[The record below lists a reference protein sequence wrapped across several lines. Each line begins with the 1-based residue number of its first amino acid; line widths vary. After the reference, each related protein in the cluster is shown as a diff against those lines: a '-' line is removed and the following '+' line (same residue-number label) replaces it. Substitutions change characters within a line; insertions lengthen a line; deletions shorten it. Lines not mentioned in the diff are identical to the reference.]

1 LYKKTKNQSKTNIE
15 EEEKMETAGMLIVL
29 VVAIALIIFLTV
41 RVKLHAFI
49 ALLTACFFI
58 GFFTEM
64 PLDQI
69 LKSIQI
75 GIGDFLG
82 MLAAILALGAIVGKM
97 LEISGGAER
106 LARTM
111 IRVLGKQNTH
121 WALMIVGYI
130 CGIPV
135 FFQVGIVLLMPLLFC
150 VAVESGMSLITL
162 GIPMIIGL
170 LTVHCMVPPHPAAT
184 AVAVAL
190 HADIGKVI
198 LYGLIVGFPAAAIAG
213 PIFGKLIGN
222 KFKLNPPEHFR
233 KASPTPEEDL
243 PSFRITLFTILFPLL
258 LMISKTLFEFILGKT
273 HPAMAYINFIG
284 SPVTA
289 LFLAVFVAYW
299 TLGLSR
305 GMNMGKLREL
315 SEVAIGPMAAILLV
329 IGASGAFNQVLMDSG
344 IGNAI
349 KSVLMAW
356 RINPLVLAWLVAAIM
371 RFSVGGATI
380 AMITAVG
387 LVTPV
392 LPMYPGLDPAL
403 VAVAIGSGAIGFS
416 HVNDPGFWFVKE
428 SFGMEMGDIFKTYT
442 LSTTIASVVG
452 LISLLL
458 FSFII
463 S

>member
-1 LYKKTKNQSKTNIE
+1 
-15 EEEKMETAGMLIVL
+15 METAGMILVL
-29 VVAIALIIFLTV
+29 VLAIALIIFLTV
-41 RVKLHAFI
+41 RIKVHAFV

-58 GFFTEM
+58 GFFTGM
-64 PLDQI
+64 PLDKI
-69 LKSIQI
+69 LKSIET
-75 GIGDFLG
+75 GIGGFLG
-82 MLAAILALGAIVGKM
+82 MLAPILALGAIVGKM
-97 LEISGGAER
+97 MEISGGAER

-111 IRVLGKQNTH
+111 IRVLGKRNTH

-150 VAVESGMSLITL
+150 VAIEAGMSLVMI
-162 GIPMIIGL
+162 GVPMIIGL

-184 AVAVAL
+184 AVAVGL
-190 HADIGKVI
+190 NADIGKVI

-213 PIFGKLIGN
+213 PVFGKMVGN
-222 KFKLNPPEHFR
+222 KFTLNPPKHLCKTE
-233 KASPTPEEDL
+233 PTPEAEL
-243 PSFRITLFTILFPLL
+243 PTFGITLLTILFPLI
-258 LMISKTLFEFILGKT
+258 LMISKTLLEFFLGKA
-273 HPAMAYINFIG
+273 HPAMIYINFIG
-284 SPVTA
+284 SPITA
-289 LFLAVFVAYW
+289 LFLAVLLSYW
-299 TLGLSR
+299 TLGVNR
-305 GMNMGKLREL
+305 GMSMQQLQKF

-329 IGASGAFNQVLMDSG
+329 IGASGAFNQILMDSG

-356 RINPLVLAWLVAAIM
+356 HINPLILAWCVAAVM
-371 RFSVGGATI
+371 RFAVGGATI

-392 LPMYPGLDPAL
+392 LATYPGLDPAL
-403 VAVAIGSGAIGFS
+403 VAVAIGAGAIGFS

-428 SFGMEMGDIFKTYT
+428 YFGMQMGDLFKTYT

-458 FSFII
+458 FSLVI

>member
-1 LYKKTKNQSKTNIE
+1 
-15 EEEKMETAGMLIVL
+15 METTGMIVVL
-29 VVAIALIIFLTV
+29 VLAIALIILLTV
-41 RVKLHAFI
+41 RVKLHAFV

-58 GFFTEM
+58 GFFTGM
-64 PLDQI
+64 PLDKI
-69 LKSIQI
+69 LKSIES
-75 GIGDFLG
+75 GIGGFLG
-82 MLAAILALGAIVGKM
+82 MLAPILALGAIVGKM
-97 LEISGGAER
+97 MEISGGAER

-111 IRVLGKQNTH
+111 IRVLGKRNTH

-150 VAVESGMSLITL
+150 VAIEAGMSLVTI

-184 AVAVAL
+184 AVAVGL
-190 HADIGKVI
+190 NADIGKVI

-213 PIFGKLIGN
+213 PIFGKMVGD
-222 KFKLNPPEHFR
+222 KFELHPPEELC
-233 KASPTPEEDL
+233 KKEPTPEEKL
-243 PSFRITLFTILFPLL
+243 PPFGVTMFTILFPLL
-258 LMISKTLFEFILGKT
+258 LMIAKTVFEFVLGKA
-273 HPAMAYINFIG
+273 HPAMVYINFIG
-284 SPVTA
+284 SPITA
-289 LFLAVFVAYW
+289 LFLAVLLSYW
-299 TLGLSR
+299 TLGLNR
-305 GMNMGKLREL
+305 GLNMQKLQKF

-356 RINPLVLAWLVAAIM
+356 HINPLILAWCVAAVM
-371 RFSVGGATI
+371 RFAVGGATI

-392 LPMYPGLDPAL
+392 LPMYPGLEPAL
-403 VAVAIGSGAIGFS
+403 VAVAIGAGAIGFS

-428 SFGMEMGDIFKTYT
+428 YFGMEMGDLFKTYT

-452 LISLLL
+452 LASLLL
-458 FSFII
+458 FSFVFF
-463 S
+463 